1 MTKID
6 YIALLD
12 GVKKLEKYGSSD
24 LLPVIAMFFL
34 LLIIVI
40 LSASIAIIIY
50 DSTSNML
57 YVCIETAITVVIIA
71 VIIFLNSSSLKKEL
85 MNKDIKELLY
95 KSGVDTISNL
105 DYNIKYLETS
115 YSILVSEF
123 EAFNKGEPPTKEE
136 YINDILNRFYDKAD
150 SVDEDYD
157 YDKIKSNLKRSS
169 K

>member
-1 MTKID
+1 MDKID

-12 GVKKLEKYGSSD
+12 GVKRLKEYGSFNS
-24 LLPVIAMFFL
+24 LPVIAMFFL
-34 LLIIVI
+34 LFIIIV
-40 LSASIAIIIY
+40 LSSVIAIIIY
-50 DSTSNML
+50 DSTFNML
-57 YVCIETAITVVIIA
+57 YVCIDIAITLLIIA
-71 VIIFLNSSSLKKEL
+71 FIIFLNSNSFKKEV

-115 YSILVSEF
+115 YGILVSEF

-136 YINDILNRFYDKAD
+136 YINDVLNSFYNKAD

-157 YDKIKSNLKRSS
+157 YDTIKSNLKKSGR
-169 K
+169 

>member
-57 YVCIETAITVVIIA
+57 YVCIEIAITVVIIA
-71 VIIFLNSSSLKKEL
+71 VIIFLNSSSFKKEL

-157 YDKIKSNLKRSS
+157 YDKIKSNLKKSGR
-169 K
+169 